1 MTKNNVGTLILTGA
15 NTYTGGTTVN
25 AGTLQGSTAS
35 LQGNIVNNAAV
46 VFDQASAGTY
56 AGVMSGTGSLTKN
69 NAGTLILTGAHTYS
83 GGTTVNGGALQG
95 STASLQGNI
104 VNNAS
109 VVFDQNTDGTYAAAM
124 SGSGALTKLGA
135 GNLTIGGV
143 NTFSGPTTVNAGT
156 LTVLGS
162 MTSNLLLASGTT
174 LDRQRNSR
182 RNQCGRRLDRRTG

>member
-1 MTKNNVGTLILTGA
+1 
-15 NTYTGGTTVN
+15 
-25 AGTLQGSTAS
+25 
-35 LQGNIVNNAAV
+35 
-46 VFDQASAGTY
+46 
-56 AGVMSGTGSLTKN
+56 MSGTGSLTKN

-83 GGTTVNGGALQG
+83 GGTAVNGGTLQG

-143 NTFSGPTTVNAGT
+143 NTFSGPTAVNAGT

-162 MTSNLLLASGTT
+162 MTSNLALASGTT
-174 LDRQRNSR
+174 LTGNGISR
-182 RNQCGRRLDRRTG
+182 RHQRGRRRRSSHRATRKAH